1 MSTMRSPGE
10 DLALPRL
17 HGLNRPLPHGASE
30 SAPTPTGTCQT
41 VTTLTAW
48 PSFWR
53 LKILTPLRLIRDF
66 KGIPY
71 LFGCG
76 LAIALR
82 LEPAQ

>member
-1 MSTMRSPGE
+1 MSTMRSPGK

-17 HGLNRPLPHGASE
+17 YGLNRGASE
-30 SAPTPTGTCQT
+30 SASTPTGTCQT

-66 KGIPY
+66 KGIAY

-76 LAIALR
+76 LVIALR
-82 LEPAQ
+82 PEPAQ